1 MSYVLHVT
9 MTEEEE
15 AQSKAKT
22 QAKVH
27 VDGKYEY
34 KNLETA
40 REAAEVACHAAA
52 KLKPSRSKTTIG
64 PDIPIAA
71 TRISMLPPFAATK
84 SGRGHWRAC
93 RRIWV
98 EENGR

>member
-1 MSYVLHVT
+1 MSYFVHVT

-15 AQSKAKT
+15 TQSKAKT

-52 KLKPSRSKTTIG
+52 TLNPARTKTVDDDDWTGHPDRS
-64 PDIPIAA
+64 D
-71 TRISMLPPFAATK
+71 
-84 SGRGHWRAC
+84 
-93 RRIWV
+93 
-98 EENGR
+98 

>member
-1 MSYVLHVT
+1 MSYVLDVT

-52 KLKPSRSKTTIG
+52 KLKPSRSKTVDDDDWTG
-64 PDIPIAA
+64 HPD
-71 TRISMLPPFAATK
+71 RSD
-84 SGRGHWRAC
+84 
-93 RRIWV
+93 
-98 EENGR
+98 